1 MCTYVLHVEF
11 TAWKI
16 IISPNNCHLSFLH
29 KIQVFT
35 RLQKLHLCLSHFRS
49 INYIDK
55 LGEGHDTAVH
65 LWRAR
70 IEQHMFTPP
79 VYEQCCIHCDKL
91 ITNNLSAQELE
102 IPVCGVTQPNVIS
115 ESHGDSE
122 TLTEGQQL
130 RYSSSDSFSL
140 SGTNSV
146 SAPSCSPLSS
156 PSSTISSSDECEL
169 PEDTPMVQAEI
180 PSFKIVGDNIDKT
193 VRPRE
198 MRIDHQSRSLHYF
211 HLYGVRDRV
220 SVDHLHDEA
229 ALPDLKS
236 VNVKEVL
243 PTTQDE
249 KRLRENF
256 AFHIACIL
264 KRRSKF
270 FAEFGSGLQRHIKH
284 DKYNEMA
291 TKSEVVST
299 LVPTA

>member
-1 MCTYVLHVEF
+1 M
-11 TAWKI
+11 
-16 IISPNNCHLSFLH
+16 
-29 KIQVFT
+29 
-35 RLQKLHLCLSHFRS
+35 
-49 INYIDK
+49 
-55 LGEGHDTAVH
+55 H

-122 TLTEGQQL
+122 TLTEA
-130 RYSSSDSFSL
+130 YSSSDSFSL

-146 SAPSCSPLSS
+146 STPSWSPLSS
-156 PSSTISSSDECEL
+156 PNSTLSSSDECEL

-180 PSFKIVGDNIDKT
+180 PSFKIVGDNINKT

-211 HLYGVRDRV
+211 DLYGVRDRV

-236 VNVKEVL
+236 VNVKEDL

-249 KRLRENF
+249 KRLWEDF
-256 AFHIACIL
+256 AFHIACVL
-264 KRRSKF
+264 KGRSKF
-270 FAEFGSGLQRHIKH
+270 FAEFGSDLQQHIKH
-284 DKYNEMA
+284 DKYNEMAA

-299 LVPTA
+299 LVPVA